1 MKPSEVRGLSDAELQ
16 DKLKELKSEL
26 FNLRFQ
32 IATMK
37 LENPMRVRQVKK
49 DIARVHTI
57 LTERAQGIR

>member
-1 MKPSEVRGLSDAELQ
+1 MKPSEVRELSNEELQ
-16 DKLKELKSEL
+16 DKLRELKSEL

>member
-1 MKPSEVRGLSDAELQ
+1 MKPNEVRGLSDAELY
-16 DKLKELKSEL
+16 DKLRELKSEL

>member
-1 MKPSEVRGLSDAELQ
+1 MKPNEVRGLSDAELH
-16 DKLKELKSEL
+16 DKLRELKSEL

>member
-1 MKPSEVRGLSDAELQ
+1 MKPNEVRGLSDAELH
-16 DKLKELKSEL
+16 DKLRELKSEL

-49 DIARVHTI
+49 DLARVHTI